1 MCFCCRVL
9 RSFTPAIRF
18 YCRVLR
24 SSTPAIR
31 FYLECPAFGF
41 ALLLQR
47 PALVHACLFS
57 FVRKKSGLRY
67 VPFLFRVPS
76 HAAFCVRLCASVG
89 MSCVRPCAT
98 VAASCARPRLSFF
111 LCQEKRSGL
120 RYVSFLF
127 REVEIAICK
136 FSCLLMVIGLCWFTS
151 GLRVSLWRFRRG
163 YGGRGERRDAGVRS
177 WRRGVRTLLRE
188 PIGFAVFSTGSTLG
202 LRAPDCAKE
211 SSTLWTLFTLRRVML
226 AGIRLAVT
234 RVYGKT

>member
-18 YCRVLR
+18 Y
-24 SSTPAIR
+24 
-31 FYLECPAFGF
+31 LECPAFGL
-41 ALLLQR
+41 APLLQR

-127 REVEIAICK
+127 REVGIAVRA
-136 FSCLLMVIGLCWFTS
+136 FSKPRAVIELCRFTS
-151 GLRVSLWRFRRG
+151 GCAFL
-163 YGGRGERRDAGVRS
+163 YGDSDGVTGDAGVRS
-177 WRRGVRTLLRE
+177 RRRGHGKKNPSDHCLTRRVLRS
-188 PIGFAVFSTGSTLG
+188 A
-202 LRAPDCAKE
+202 LRFCWNVLR
-211 SSTLWTLFTLRRVML
+211 SSTPVFFPLS
-226 AGIRLAVT
+226 GKKKRLAVCFVPVP
-234 RVYGKT
+234 RGRNRR